1 MNLTG
6 TKERKESAVKVI
18 ARQLNLSVSTVYAI
32 LNDRKTCFAGKET
45 KEKVKELAQK
55 IGYKPNFI
63 ARSLKHGKTG
73 TIGLIVSRIDD
84 HTTLTRL
91 DILTKQ
97 AEEKGYHIFVGC
109 SYGSTVREEELF
121 EEFCCRQVEGIIV
134 VPARH
139 ETENKF
145 LKSLIE
151 NNFPVVSYTEIP
163 GVDVDFVS
171 TDYFMGGYLA
181 GQCLVKNGYRK
192 IGFLSP
198 VINTISIKRRFE
210 GFKRALEDNGVEFS
224 EERWVT
230 FAKEDFEGIQASCQL
245 MLDKD
250 IDAVFCTNDRI
261 ALIFMRVAMDR
272 GKKIP
277 QELGVIGF
285 DDIEYGRLFPVTLT
299 TISQPLE
306 QASKEIF
313 ALLFE
318 KINDGHIEKHK
329 VFLKPELI
337 ERESTKRR

>member
-1 MNLTG
+1 MIKE
-6 TKERKESAVKVI
+6 TKKTEESPVKVI
-18 ARQLNLSVSTVYAI
+18 AKRLGLSISTVYAI
-32 LNDRKTCFAGKET
+32 LNDRKSCFAGQET
-45 KEKVKELAQK
+45 KSKVKALAKEL
-55 IGYKPNFI
+55 GYRPNFI
-63 ARSLKHGKTG
+63 ARSLKHGKTN
-73 TIGLIVSRIDD
+73 TIGLIVSDIDS

-91 DILTKQ
+91 NILTKQ
-97 AEEKGYHIFVGC
+97 ADDKQYHIFVGC
-109 SYGSTVREEELF
+109 SYDSPTKEEELL

-198 VINTISIKRRFE
+198 VINTISVKRRFE

-250 IDAVFCTNDRI
+250 IDAVFCTNDHI

-277 QELGVIGF
+277 EELGVIGF
-285 DDIEYGRLFPVTLT
+285 DDIDYGRLFPVTLT
-299 TISQPLE
+299 TIGEPLE
-306 QASKEIF
+306 QTSKDIF
-313 ALLFE
+313 SLLLE
-318 KINDGHIEKHK
+318 KINNRHIEKHK
-329 VFLKPELI
+329 IFLNPKLI